1 MEPMR
6 SGKLATL
13 RSSEVTEGVECV
25 GHRALLHAVGVN
37 RSDLQKPMI
46 AIANSWNEILAGSF
60 RQRELAEAA
69 KAGIRESGGLPFE
82 FNTIA
87 ACDGIAQGHRGMRYI
102 LPSRDIIAAS
112 VEIMLEAH
120 RFDGVV
126 LLASCD
132 KIIPAMLMAAARVNI
147 PAILLP
153 AGPMEDG
160 IIDEKRI
167 SFRNVRELTGKF
179 MAGEISADEVSLIE
193 QIACPGPGACSMM
206 GTANTMACLCEVL
219 GMAIPYSATTPAMS
233 KMKMEE
239 AYEVGVRIVDL
250 VKQNRIPSEIM
261 TAAAFRDAIIV
272 DMAIGGST
280 NSLLHLPAIA
290 NELDIP
296 LKLAEFQDI
305 SECTPYIAPINPGGP
320 YTVNQF
326 HEAGGIPTILRTLG
340 DRIDGTSP
348 TVTVTT
354 LKESA
359 QIARNPDGDV
369 IRPINNPVT
378 FDGGLVILTGNLA
391 PDGAVIKKSAL
402 NPEMMI
408 HRGPAVVFNSMESAS
423 DAVREGK
430 IHPGDVMIIRYEGP
444 IGGPGM
450 REMHMITAILAG
462 SGLGKSVALVTDGRF
477 SGSTRGLCIG
487 HVSPEAQQGGPIAL
501 VENGDFVQINIL
513 QRRIDVEL
521 STTTL
526 KERLAGWKP
535 PVQNL
540 RGILRLYANNTSSA
554 PNGAGIL

>member
-233 KMKMEE
+233 KVKMEE
-239 AYEVGVRIVDL
+239 AYDVGVRIVDL

-296 LKLAEFQDI
+296 LKLA
-305 SECTPYIAPINPGGP
+305 
-320 YTVNQF
+320 
-326 HEAGGIPTILRTLG
+326 
-340 DRIDGTSP
+340 
-348 TVTVTT
+348 
-354 LKESA
+354 
-359 QIARNPDGDV
+359 
-369 IRPINNPVT
+369 
-378 FDGGLVILTGNLA
+378 
-391 PDGAVIKKSAL
+391 
-402 NPEMMI
+402 
-408 HRGPAVVFNSMESAS
+408 
-423 DAVREGK
+423 
-430 IHPGDVMIIRYEGP
+430 
-444 IGGPGM
+444 
-450 REMHMITAILAG
+450 
-462 SGLGKSVALVTDGRF
+462 
-477 SGSTRGLCIG
+477 
-487 HVSPEAQQGGPIAL
+487 
-501 VENGDFVQINIL
+501 
-513 QRRIDVEL
+513 
-521 STTTL
+521 
-526 KERLAGWKP
+526 
-535 PVQNL
+535 
-540 RGILRLYANNTSSA
+540 
-554 PNGAGIL
+554 

>member
-1 MEPMR
+1 
-6 SGKLATL
+6 
-13 RSSEVTEGVECV
+13 
-25 GHRALLHAVGVN
+25 
-37 RSDLQKPMI
+37 
-46 AIANSWNEILAGSF
+46 
-60 RQRELAEAA
+60 
-69 KAGIRESGGLPFE
+69 
-82 FNTIA
+82 
-87 ACDGIAQGHRGMRYI
+87 
-102 LPSRDIIAAS
+102 
-112 VEIMLEAH
+112 
-120 RFDGVV
+120 
-126 LLASCD
+126 
-132 KIIPAMLMAAARVNI
+132 
-147 PAILLP
+147 
-153 AGPMEDG
+153 
-160 IIDEKRI
+160 
-167 SFRNVRELTGKF
+167 
-179 MAGEISADEVSLIE
+179 
-193 QIACPGPGACSMM
+193 
-206 GTANTMACLCEVL
+206 L

-408 HRGPAVVFNSMESAS
+408 HRGPAVVFNSMESA
-423 DAVREGK
+423 
-430 IHPGDVMIIRYEGP
+430 
-444 IGGPGM
+444 
-450 REMHMITAILAG
+450 
-462 SGLGKSVALVTDGRF
+462 
-477 SGSTRGLCIG
+477 
-487 HVSPEAQQGGPIAL
+487 
-501 VENGDFVQINIL
+501 
-513 QRRIDVEL
+513 
-521 STTTL
+521 
-526 KERLAGWKP
+526 
-535 PVQNL
+535 
-540 RGILRLYANNTSSA
+540 
-554 PNGAGIL
+554 